1 VDGNWP
7 EERRP
12 SSAVGA
18 FVVFLLLAHKDLRL
32 TGASGIVGE
41 TELNEKERA
50 MTMLTVRI
58 GPISFTARL
67 ESTRAPRTA
76 AAFQARLPFE
86 GELVQARWSG
96 EAGWVPLADYDLG
109 VAYENATSHPS
120 PGQVLW
126 HPPGLSEA
134 ELLVPY
140 GSTCFSSRVGQLAG
154 SHFLTIVDERGG
166 LAEVGSRLLREGAQ
180 PICFQLAE

>member
-1 VDGNWP
+1 
-7 EERRP
+7 
-12 SSAVGA
+12 
-18 FVVFLLLAHKDLRL
+18 
-32 TGASGIVGE
+32 
-41 TELNEKERA
+41 
-50 MTMLTVRI
+50 MTLLTVRI

-67 ESTRAPRTA
+67 ESKLAPRTT

-86 GELVQARWSG
+86 GQLVQARWSG

-109 VAYENATSHPS
+109 VAYENATSYPA

-140 GSTCFSSRVGQLAG
+140 GKTCFSSGVGQLAG
-154 SHFLTIVDERGG
+154 NHFLTIVDEGDG
-166 LAEVGSRLLREGAQ
+166 LVEVGRRLLREGAQ
-180 PICFQLAE
+180 SIRFQLT